1 MLACSRPVSTW
12 LSLNTQIDLNAI
24 SERISE
30 GSPADRAV
38 VSSLLILGLIVLL
51 NRLKKV
57 GTDLRRCW
65 PLILFLMYCFI
76 SLTWSDFPDIAF
88 KRLIREIGDW
98 VMVLVVWTDPHPITA
113 LKRLLARASY
123 TLIPLSILFA
133 KYYSFGRSYGFWT
146 GETAYI
152 GVTDN
157 KNTLG
162 SICVLFGLASVWHL
176 LNAFRDSTN
185 HRQRRIVVHVVIVAM
200 VAYLLTIADSVTSI
214 VCTFLV
220 IGVLLA
226 LRYPVFA
233 RRRFMIH
240 VLVLATVSIPVFIAL
255 LGAFPGALEAMG
267 RNATLTDRTLIWSW
281 VIKLVPNQWVGAGF
295 SSFWLGPRLEEMI
308 ANVTHTLEV
317 FANLG
322 WVGVGLLGL
331 VIFWGYF
338 SVVDAWRAK
347 RQASDLM
354 LAYFLAGV
362 ISNISEASFFRSLVP
377 VWLFLMIAITM
388 PSIEREQRSEQLTN
402 AGERSHLTDVTT
414 PDAVWTA
421 G

>member
-1 MLACSRPVSTW
+1 
-12 LSLNTQIDLNAI
+12 
-24 SERISE
+24 
-30 GSPADRAV
+30 
-38 VSSLLILGLIVLL
+38 
-51 NRLKKV
+51 
-57 GTDLRRCW
+57 
-65 PLILFLMYCFI
+65 
-76 SLTWSDFPDIAF
+76 
-88 KRLIREIGDW
+88 
-98 VMVLVVWTDPHPITA
+98 MVLVVWTDPHPITA

-133 KYYSFGRSYGFWT
+133 KYYSFGRGYGFWT
-146 GETAYI
+146 GETVYI

-185 HRQRRIVVHVVIVAM
+185 HCQRRIVVHVVIVAM
-200 VAYLLTIADSVTSI
+200 VAYLLAIADSVTSI
-214 VCTFLV
+214 VCTLLV
-220 IGVLLA
+220 MGVLLA

-281 VIKLVPNQWVGAGF
+281 VIKLVPNQLVGAGF

-308 ANVTHTLEV
+308 ANVTHTWVPNQAHNGYLEV

-354 LAYFLAGV
+354 LAYFLVGV
-362 ISNISEASFFRSLVP
+362 ISNLSEASFFRNLVP

-414 PDAVWTA
+414 PDAVRTA